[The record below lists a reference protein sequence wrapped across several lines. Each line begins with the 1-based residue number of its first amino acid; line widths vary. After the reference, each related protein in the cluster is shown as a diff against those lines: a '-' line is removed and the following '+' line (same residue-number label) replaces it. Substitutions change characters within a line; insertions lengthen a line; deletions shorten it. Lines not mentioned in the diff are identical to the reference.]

1 MKQTILIW
9 LEQWL
14 PLTVSVI
21 VFFMSIYIDFTFTIE
36 AQSFINCNTAI
47 MTSIS
52 IVIGFVGVLIGI
64 ISTLRET
71 KEFKNFLAYKDGKIA
86 NKLKQY
92 FIQIIV
98 CGSITLII
106 SPTLFFLELYN
117 QISYMIHINII
128 HMLVPLF
135 FSLVTYSIFSTGRLF
150 LFIIGVLFFDF
161 QSISDN
167 EVKEDDITMTIEE
180 KNAFRKKH
188 SE

>member
-1 MKQTILIW
+1 
-9 LEQWL
+9 
-14 PLTVSVI
+14 
-21 VFFMSIYIDFTFTIE
+21 
-36 AQSFINCNTAI
+36 
-47 MTSIS
+47 
-52 IVIGFVGVLIGI
+52 
-64 ISTLRET
+64 
-71 KEFKNFLAYKDGKIA
+71 
-86 NKLKQY
+86 
-92 FIQIIV
+92 
-98 CGSITLII
+98 
-106 SPTLFFLELYN
+106 
-117 QISYMIHINII
+117 MIHINII

>member
-1 MKQTILIW
+1 MKQKILIW

-86 NKLKQY
+86 NKLKQW
-92 FIQIIV
+92 
-98 CGSITLII
+98 C
-106 SPTLFFLELYN
+106 
-117 QISYMIHINII
+117 
-128 HMLVPLF
+128 
-135 FSLVTYSIFSTGRLF
+135 
-150 LFIIGVLFFDF
+150 
-161 QSISDN
+161 
-167 EVKEDDITMTIEE
+167 
-180 KNAFRKKH
+180 
-188 SE
+188 